1 MYFDVLLHST
11 ETTDAGWPRYS
22 KAYFV
27 ELSMQVGEDAAK
39 CSMLLEG
46 NSTIERYNQI

>member
-11 ETTDAGWPRYS
+11 ETTDAGWSRYS

-27 ELSMQVGEDAAK
+27 ESSMQVGEDAAK
-39 CSMLLEG
+39 YSMLLEG
-46 NSTIERYNQI
+46 NSTIER